1 MIKLVVGSK
10 NPVKI
15 NAVKKG
21 FTKVFHNTE
30 IEIVGLN
37 VPSNVSN
44 QPMTNE
50 ETLQGA
56 INRALNCKKELPD
69 ADYYFGIEGG
79 VDLLNSQMEVFA
91 WIYVIDN
98 MGKTGLSR
106 TASFFLPNTIKNL
119 IMQGIEL
126 GEADD
131 IIFKRKNSKQ
141 QNGAV
146 GVLTNNLIDRTKYY
160 EEAVVLALI
169 PFLNPDLYL

>member
-1 MIKLVVGSK
+1 MTKIVIGSI

-21 FTKVFHNTE
+21 FAKTFNIKNFD
-30 IEIVGLN
+30 IVSLN

-56 INRALNCKKELPD
+56 INRAVNCKKEIPN

-79 VDLLNSQMEVFA
+79 VNIFNNQMEVFA
-91 WIYVIDN
+91 WIYVLNNSSKI
-98 MGKTGLSR
+98 GLSR
-106 TASFFLPNTIKNL
+106 TASFFLPDSIKNL
-119 IMQGIEL
+119 ILKGIEL

-131 IIFKRKNSKQ
+131 IIFNRKNSKQ

-146 GVLTNNLIDRTKYY
+146 GMLTNNLIDRTKYY